1 MDSQDLVVTVRDRGG
16 LVDQPSKS
24 GVPSAGYGLVGLSER
39 VKLVGGRLTFGQT
52 SDGFLLQAELPIGTG
67 FANEV
72 APADVSFAVGDG
84 T

>member
-1 MDSQDLVVTVRDRGG
+1 M
-16 LVDQPSKS
+16 
-24 GVPSAGYGLVGLSER
+24 VGLSER

-52 SDGFLLQAELPIGTG
+52 SDGFLLHAELPIGTG